1 MNPIINQLAAIIDP
15 EGKDIL
21 AAEKLVLLSGLSR
34 GGFFRDCALI
44 PDELLPGKHR
54 KNGVVW
60 FVNTAEGEALPD
72 DVRKSAVDE
81 LNAFGVSCFFSE
93 DEDGS
98 AVLKLNREGSKE
110 QKLTLRIVSCPGS
123 ACPRTRSYSA
133 SPVPFEMLT
142 LTELAAGSD
151 VMSALNALTAQDSKT
166 KKAPKKSAS
175 KDENPAGW
183 VQPSLF
189 DF

>member
-1 MNPIINQLAAIIDP
+1 MNPIINQLAALIDS

-60 FVNTAEGEALPD
+60 FVNTAEGGALPD
-72 DVRKSAVDE
+72 DVRKSVVDE

-133 SPVPFEMLT
+133 SPLPFEMLT
-142 LTELAAGSD
+142 VTEPDSGVLA
-151 VMSALNALTAQDSKT
+151 VLNGMTEAKT

-175 KDENPAGW
+175 KDENPTGW

>member
-1 MNPIINQLAAIIDP
+1 MNPIINQLAALIDS
-15 EGKDIL
+15 EGKDVL

-60 FVNTAEGEALPD
+60 FVNTAEGEALSD

-98 AVLKLNREGSKE
+98 AILKLNREGSKE

-133 SPVPFEMLT
+133 SPLPFEMLT
-142 LTELAAGSD
+142 VTEADSGVLAA
-151 VMSALNALTAQDSKT
+151 LNDLTDREAKT

-175 KDENPAGW
+175 KDENPTGW